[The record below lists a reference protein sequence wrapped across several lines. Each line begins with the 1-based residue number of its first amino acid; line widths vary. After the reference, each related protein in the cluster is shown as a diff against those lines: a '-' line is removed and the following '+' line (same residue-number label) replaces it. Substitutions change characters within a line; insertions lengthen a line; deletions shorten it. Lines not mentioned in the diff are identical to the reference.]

1 MRCLTRIVAPC
12 ALLLLPI
19 TAAAMGRGKP
29 TPITCPADV
38 VSAMAEQCPCAG
50 KMLPDGSVA
59 AWRNHGKYVSCVV
72 HLRNALRKAG
82 CLTADTRRT
91 LARCAARSTCGK
103 ETTVL
108 CCLTDTGVCSD
119 PAPGDGTAAGT
130 CSNAAQ
136 MACDTNADCT
146 ETRAHLASDE
156 AACTASGGA
165 RTGGGGGCA
174 SRTPSPPTSPPRRT
188 TPPTAPP

>member
-19 TAAAMGRGKP
+19 TAAAMGRGKKP

-72 HLRNALRKAG
+72 HPRNAPRKAG
-82 CLTADTRRT
+82 CLTAATRQPP
-91 LARCAARSTCGK
+91 ARWPAPPTCRD
-103 ETTVL
+103 ETT
-108 CCLTDTGVCSD
+108 G
-119 PAPGDGTAAGT
+119 
-130 CSNAAQ
+130 
-136 MACDTNADCT
+136 
-146 ETRAHLASDE
+146 
-156 AACTASGGA
+156 
-165 RTGGGGGCA
+165 
-174 SRTPSPPTSPPRRT
+174 
-188 TPPTAPP
+188 